1 MYVGIIGRERVG
13 KDTFADILVTE
24 YGFKK
29 HSMAEPIRDIAH
41 IIFPHWQNPEVNK
54 DTVDQVS
61 GIRPRDF
68 MKWLGTDVFQ
78 LAFHEKFPDVT
89 IRPRCIW
96 STICADRIRAEPDS
110 CWVIPDIRF
119 KHEAEE
125 LQRLGGILINLYSN
139 TPISDRT
146 ARTGLLSQSDDQSFS
161 INSRP
166 PGVGLELNGN
176 GNASIQAQYDIPFIL
191 QNFPHTSIC
200 NNHDGIGKLKNQV
213 HDFMNQHR

>member
-41 IIFPHWQNPEVNK
+41 IIFPHWQNPMVEK
-54 DTVDQVS
+54 DVVDSVS

-68 MKWLGTDVFQ
+68 MKWLGTDIFQ
-78 LAFHEKFPDVT
+78 IAFHEKFPNAT

-96 STICADRIRAEPDS
+96 SSICGDRICADS
-110 CWVIPDIRF
+110 SSNWVIPDIRF

-125 LQRLGGILINLYSN
+125 LQRLGGILINLYNDSSDSHCNSSN
-139 TPISDRT
+139 
-146 ARTGLLSQSDDQSFS
+146 QSS
-161 INSRP
+161 
-166 PGVGLELNGN
+166 
-176 GNASIQAQYDIPFIL
+176 YDIPFIL
-191 QNFPHTSIC
+191 ENFQHVSIC
-200 NNHDGIGKLKNQV
+200 NKHDGIDKLKTQV
-213 HDFMNQHR
+213 HEFMTQNS